1 MAGTVGTV
9 TPHGPHVGAPLLLG
23 EPGLSVRIIVR
34 ACPSPARSQRWMQ
47 RCPPRGFWGLPIEA
61 RLIYEA
67 SGAGISPSVCRSIS
81 GCPFSLTGV
90 GGNAFDTR
98 THQLLG
104 ATPAP
109 ALLLSSRGRA
119 CRTTPHRAPTAPM
132 RPTAPPP
139 PAPAAPSPLG
149 GPASSARCPPTL
161 RSPPRPRGAANR
173 AGERVTPLFLLE
185 PPGPVAQRT

>member
-1 MAGTVGTV
+1 MLCAIRPADRGGVTGPALSGIWLPCRQANGLKAGTSVRQD
-9 TPHGPHVGAPLLLG
+9 APLQQGTGTWSLYGQGFSAQCSFPILEEIDRAPLAAACRAQFTCGSPSRLL
-23 EPGLSVRIIVR
+23 
-34 ACPSPARSQRWMQ
+34 ANAAPAGNQHQQAS
-47 RCPPRGFWGLPIEA
+47 CTPPRRATAAPI
-61 RLIYEA
+61 
-67 SGAGISPSVCRSIS
+67 
-81 GCPFSLTGV
+81 
-90 GGNAFDTR
+90 
-98 THQLLG
+98 
-104 ATPAP
+104 
-109 ALLLSSRGRA
+109 
-119 CRTTPHRAPTAPM
+119 